1 MKRGSMLIALGAL
14 LLAAALGLTAFNLYE
29 DHRAAAN
36 AGAAAQQL
44 RQELPAPPVNR
55 EETEAEAVPDYVL
68 APEMEMPTV
77 TVDGQDYIGTLQ
89 LPSLELEF
97 PVISRWSY
105 PRLKL
110 APCRYAGSAYTG
122 DLVIAAHNYS
132 RHFGRLKELTE
143 GDLVRFTDADG
154 NVFTYAVA
162 AREVLLPTAV
172 EEMTAG
178 EWDLTLFTCTLGG
191 RSRVTVRCELVE
203 TE

>member
-68 APEMEMPTV
+68 APEMEMPAV

-105 PRLKL
+105 SRLKL

-132 RHFGRLKELTE
+132 RHFGRLKDLAQ

-172 EEMTAG
+172 EEMSAG

>member
-105 PRLKL
+105 SRLKL
-110 APCRYAGSAYTG
+110 APCRYSGSAYTG
-122 DLVIAAHNYS
+122 DLILSGHNYTA
-132 RHFGRLKELTE
+132 HFWYLSDLST
-143 GDLVRFTDADG
+143 GDNVYFTDIDG
-154 NVFTYAVA
+154 NVFSYEVA
-162 AREVLLPTAV
+162 ERETLRPTAV
-172 EEMTAG
+172 EQMKSG
-178 EWDLTLFTCTLGG
+178 DWDLTLFTCTLGG
-191 RSRVTVRCELVE
+191 QSRVTIRCIQ
-203 TE
+203 TN

>member
-97 PVISRWSY
+97 PVISRWNDS
-105 PRLKL
+105 RLKL

>member
-1 MKRGSMLIALGAL
+1 MKKDGILITLGLL
-14 LLAAALGLTAFNLYE
+14 LLAAALGLAAFNLCE
-29 DHRAAAN
+29 DSRAAMN
-36 AGAAAQQL
+36 ASAAAQQL
-44 RQELPAPPVNR
+44 RQELPQEAAADG
-55 EETEAEAVPDYVL
+55 EEVPDYVL

-97 PVISRWSY
+97 PVISRWNDS
-105 PRLKL
+105 RLKL

-162 AREVLLPTAV
+162 VREVLPPTAV

>member
-1 MKRGSMLIALGAL
+1 MKRGSILITLGAL

-36 AGAAAQQL
+36 AGATAQQL

-55 EETEAEAVPDYVL
+55 EETEEEAVPDYVL

-97 PVISRWSY
+97 PVISRWNYS
-105 PRLKL
+105 RLKL

-132 RHFGRLKELTE
+132 RHFGRLKDLAQ

>member
-97 PVISRWSY
+97 PVISRWNYS
-105 PRLKL
+105 RLKL

>member
-1 MKRGSMLIALGAL
+1 MKKGGILITLGLL
-14 LLAAALGLTAFNLYE
+14 LLAAALGLAAFNLCE
-29 DHRAAAN
+29 DSRAAMN
-36 AGAAAQQL
+36 ASAAAQQL

-77 TVDGQDYIGTLQ
+77 TVNGQDYIGTLQ
-89 LPSLELEF
+89 LPQLELEF

-110 APCRYAGSAYTG
+110 APCRYTGSAYTG

-132 RHFGRLKELTE
+132 CHFGRLKDLAQ

-162 AREVLLPTAV
+162 VREVLPPTAV